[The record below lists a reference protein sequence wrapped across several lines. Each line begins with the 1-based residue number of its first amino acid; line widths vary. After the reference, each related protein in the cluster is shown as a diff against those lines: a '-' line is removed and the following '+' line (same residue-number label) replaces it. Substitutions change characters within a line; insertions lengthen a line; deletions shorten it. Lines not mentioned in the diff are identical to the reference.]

1 MAENSSGSPSFR
13 EMEQSGWEAKAEGYD
28 KVVVKVTAQAVE
40 AVLDAADVTKGK
52 FVLDVASGPGNG
64 VGGALARGATAV
76 GVDFAAS
83 MVELAS
89 KNFPSGEFREGDGE
103 NLPFA
108 DASFDAV
115 TCLFGLLHMAE
126 PESAIAEAHRVL
138 RPGGRYAFTVWDT
151 PETHEFFAVVMSAI
165 QRFGDVDVP
174 LPPAPPIFRF
184 SDIDECKKALSKAG
198 FTEINVQSIPLKW
211 IGSSGRECLDLIQ
224 NGTVRTAMLLEHQA
238 PEELQNIQR
247 AIIEDVEKFKKG
259 DGIEM
264 AWPAVLASAT
274 KP

>member
-1 MAENSSGSPSFR
+1 MSENSSSSTSFKDL
-13 EMEQSGWEAKAEGYD
+13 EQSGWQAKAEGYD

-40 AVLDAADVTKGK
+40 AILDAAAVAEGTH
-52 FVLDVASGPGNG
+52 VLDVASGPGNG

-83 MVELAS
+83 MVALAS

-126 PESAIAEAHRVL
+126 PERAIAEAHRVL

-151 PETHEFFAVVMSAI
+151 PENHEFFAVVMSAI
-165 QRFGDVDVP
+165 QSFGDMNVP

-184 SDIDECKKALSKAG
+184 SEMDECKNALAEAG
-198 FTEINVQSIPLKW
+198 FTQINIQSIPLTW
-211 IGSSGRECLDLIQ
+211 TGRSGRECLDLIE
-224 NGTVRTAMLLEHQA
+224 NGTVRTAMLLEHQS
-238 PEELQNIQR
+238 PEVQESIRN
-247 AIIEDVEKFKKG
+247 AIVDGVEKFKKG
-259 DGIEM
+259 DDIEM